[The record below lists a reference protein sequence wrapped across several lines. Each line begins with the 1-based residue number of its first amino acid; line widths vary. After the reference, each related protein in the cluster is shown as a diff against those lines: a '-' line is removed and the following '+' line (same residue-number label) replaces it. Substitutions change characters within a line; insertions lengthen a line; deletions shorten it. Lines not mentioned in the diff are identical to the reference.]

1 MNARNAGILTPKEY
15 GLDSLSDYFAR
26 CPHTSVEA
34 TKKKVIVYKTKLRPD
49 DWFGNYIVSNSP
61 VTSESLPAIRNQCS
75 LSDLLLLLNQALS
88 LQGYGLLR

>member
-1 MNARNAGILTPKEY
+1 MNARNAAILTPKEY

-26 CPHTSVEA
+26 CTDTSVEA
-34 TKKKVIVYKTKLRPD
+34 TKKVIVYKTKLRPD
-49 DWFGNYIVSNSP
+49 DWFGNYIVSISP
-61 VTSESLPAIRNQCS
+61 VTSDSLPAIRNQCS